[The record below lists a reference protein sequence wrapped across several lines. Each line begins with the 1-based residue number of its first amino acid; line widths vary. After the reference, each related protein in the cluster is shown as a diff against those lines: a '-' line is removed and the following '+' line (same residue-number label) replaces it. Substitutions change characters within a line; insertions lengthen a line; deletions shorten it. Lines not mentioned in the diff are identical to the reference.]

1 MQKSAQPPK
10 SPSRSQ
16 RDGFEPLADKAH
28 KSEPFWMAAL
38 GNPAATPACKRPI
51 RSADPRL
58 PRMKAQARGAYSGP

>member
-10 SPSRSQ
+10 SPSRTQ

-38 GNPAATPACKRPI
+38 GSPRSHARLQKADQKR
-51 RSADPRL
+51 
-58 PRMKAQARGAYSGP
+58 

>member
-38 GNPAATPACKRPI
+38 GNPAATPACKG
-51 RSADPRL
+51 RSEALIPASR
-58 PRMKAQARGAYSGP
+58 A